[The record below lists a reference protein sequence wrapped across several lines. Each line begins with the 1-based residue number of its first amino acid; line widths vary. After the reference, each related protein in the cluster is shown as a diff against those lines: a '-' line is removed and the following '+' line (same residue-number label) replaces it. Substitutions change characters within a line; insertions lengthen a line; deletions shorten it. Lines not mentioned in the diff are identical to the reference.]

1 MNDFFNILTVISAI
15 LMIVFILAQ
24 TRGSSLG
31 GAFGGANTF
40 YHTRRGVE
48 LLLYQ
53 LTIFFAIMFTV
64 SIILGLL
71 SA

>member
-1 MNDFFNILTVISAI
+1 MQDFFNIVAVISAV

-31 GAFGGANTF
+31 GAFGGSNAF

-53 LTIFFAIMFTV
+53 LTIFSAVIFVVA
-64 SIILGLL
+64 IIL
-71 SA
+71 SVFSN

>member
-1 MNDFFNILTVISAI
+1 MTEFFNVVTVVSAV
-15 LMIVFILAQ
+15 LMIMFILAQ
-24 TRGSSLG
+24 SRGSSLG
-31 GAFGGANTF
+31 GAFGGSNTF

-53 LTIFFAIMFTV
+53 LTIFFAVIFVV